1 MNTIDAQQELAF
13 IKKVITDSRTA
24 ISDDGKGL
32 IVWGVLVTIGMVIMY
47 VTFQLD
53 YNIPKILLW
62 AVLIGLGWVYTL
74 VHEMQRGRKKRF
86 STFGGRILGS
96 VWLGCG
102 IVMTIIGFLSP
113 ATGAVKP
120 WAIVPIACLVIGIG
134 YLVTGVIHDDR
145 WIRVASLGWWLG
157 GITMMLWP
165 GYYMFLLF
173 GAMMIVFQITPGVR
187 LYRQWKSQ
195 QASD

>member
-1 MNTIDAQQELAF
+1 MDTIDARQELAF
-13 IKKVITDSRTA
+13 IKKVIADSRTA

-47 VTFQLD
+47 VSFQLD
-53 YNIPKILLW
+53 YNFSKILLW
-62 AVLIGLGWVYTL
+62 AALIGLGWAYTL
-74 VHEMQRGRKKRF
+74 GHEMQRGRKKRF

-102 IVMTIIGFLSP
+102 IVMTVIGFLSP
-113 ATGAVKP
+113 VTEAVKP
-120 WAIVPIACLVIGIG
+120 WAIIPIASLVIGIG
-134 YLVTGVIHDDR
+134 YLVTGVVHDDR
-145 WIRVASLGWWLG
+145 RIRVYSLGWWLG
-157 GITMMLWP
+157 GIVMLLWP

-173 GAMMIVFQITPGVR
+173 GAMIIVFQIFPGVR

-195 QASD
+195 HAS